1 MKLGQRIDEIY
12 TLDQKIKAKEAVV
25 ANLKRKRAKLET
37 KLLKGFAKEDIDG
50 CKGARGTA
58 RIRRAEFPSIKDRRK
73 FDQYVL
79 KNKALDLFQNRVSAS
94 AWKSRLDEGE
104 KVPGISVFERI
115 GVTVTKRGSK

>member
-1 MKLGQRIDEIY
+1 MKLGQRIDQIY
-12 TLDQKIKAKEAVV
+12 ALDRKIDAKEASLSK
-25 ANLKRKRAKLET
+25 LKKKRAALET

-58 RIRRAEFPSIKDRRK
+58 RIRRAEFPSIKDRRAFDK
-73 FDQYVL
+73 FVL
-79 KNKALDLFQNRVSAS
+79 KHKALDLFQNRVSS
-94 AWKSRLDEGE
+94 TAWKARLEEGQ